1 MNAIDIIGLV
11 AAALT
16 TGSFVPQ
23 VVRLWRTRDAEGISL
38 VTFAVFSVGVVLWL
52 IYGVM
57 VHSWPV
63 ILSNAVTIV
72 LTIAIVVLTMRFR
85 RQR

>member
-1 MNAIDIIGLV
+1 MTAIDIIGLV

-38 VTFAVFSVGVVLWL
+38 VTFAVFSAGVVLWL

-57 VHSWPV
+57 LHSWPV

>member
-1 MNAIDIIGLV
+1 MTAIDIIGLV